1 MSTGQAAASDRADS
15 LEIQR
20 DESPAER
27 LDRNF
32 NELLGELRIALP
44 GVQVLF
50 AFLLAVPFANGFST
64 VTDFQKWLYLVVL
77 LCTAVA
83 TALLIA
89 PTAYHRILF
98 RRGRKAEI
106 LVFANRAAIVGLGFL
121 AIAMSLA
128 ILLIA
133 DYLFGMAAAIPI
145 AIASGALFAAFWYG
159 LPWASARDAPPPDF
173 GDIR

>member
-1 MSTGQAAASDRADS
+1 MTTGVEAREERADS

-27 LDRNF
+27 IDRNF

-50 AFLLAVPFANGFST
+50 AFLLAVPFANGFSS
-64 VTDFQKWLYLVVL
+64 VTDFQKWLYLAVL
-77 LCTAVA
+77 LATAVA

-98 RRGRKAEI
+98 RRGRKVEI
-106 LVFANRAAIVGLGFL
+106 LVFANRAAIIGLAFL
-121 AIAMSLA
+121 ALAMSLA
-128 ILLIA
+128 ILLVT
-133 DYLFGMAAAIPI
+133 DYLFGVAAAIPI
-145 AIASGALFAAFWYG
+145 TVAAAALFSALWYA
-159 LPWASARDAPPPDF
+159 LPWASGRDAPPPDLK
-173 GDIR
+173 DLD

>member
-1 MSTGQAAASDRADS
+1 MTTEGRADS
-15 LEIQR
+15 LELQR

-27 LDRNF
+27 IDRNF

-89 PTAYHRILF
+89 PTAYHRIVF
-98 RRGRKAEI
+98 RRGRKTQVLA
-106 LVFANRAAIVGLGFL
+106 FANRAAIVGLAFL
-121 AIAMSLA
+121 ALAMSLA
-128 ILLIA
+128 ILLIT
-133 DYLFGMAAAIPI
+133 DYLFSLAAAIPI
-145 AIASGALFAAFWYG
+145 AVASGALFTAFWYA
-159 LPWASARDAPPPDF
+159 LPWVRARDAPPPDLQ
-173 GDIR
+173 DIR